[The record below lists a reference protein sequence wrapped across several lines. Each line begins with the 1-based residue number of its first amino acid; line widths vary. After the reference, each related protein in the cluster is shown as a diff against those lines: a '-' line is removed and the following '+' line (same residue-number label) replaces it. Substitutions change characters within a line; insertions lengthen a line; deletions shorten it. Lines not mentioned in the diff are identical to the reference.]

1 MLLIPKVENKFSE
14 ETLGRDTT
22 FGDARWVA
30 CFLLLENHTHING
43 YILNNRSKVRTG
55 VRSYTDVLLCTAY
68 QLY

>member
-1 MLLIPKVENKFSE
+1 MFAPTVLSICI
-14 ETLGRDTT
+14 RR

-43 YILNNRSKVRTG
+43 YILNKRSKVRTG
-55 VRSYTDVLLCTAY
+55 VRSYTNVLLRIAY